1 MKNAIFIIVML
12 IATFSVKA
20 EDISR
25 YVLDNY
31 LIPLERPGVVIGHI
45 CPVPSDI
52 RQIGRAHV

>member
-31 LIPLERPGVVIGHI
+31 LIPLERPEL
-45 CPVPSDI
+45 
-52 RQIGRAHV
+52 